1 MTPRLTN
8 PVIPEKSEEE
18 LTPARRS
25 TLQALY
31 WEDVERISRESG
43 DHVEAAVWASEWVQY
58 HAWIVLLFTAQ
69 EYEGLLDPALPG
81 ERTAKAFAC
90 MLADVKNGD
99 CTVSNLAG
107 LALATN
113 RVEFSQSARIML
125 ERGHRMSNRDAQA
138 LLTIVESVIKQR
150 VEEQK
155 GMENIWQLLREAQ
168 GVVNAFDKKLDIAMW
183 ALKDE
188 GYIGRARNH

>member
-8 PVIPEKSEEE
+8 PVILEKSEEE

-69 EYEGLLDPALPG
+69 EYEGLLDPALPD
-81 ERTAKAFAC
+81 RK
-90 MLADVKNGD
+90 
-99 CTVSNLAG
+99 
-107 LALATN
+107 
-113 RVEFSQSARIML
+113 
-125 ERGHRMSNRDAQA
+125 
-138 LLTIVESVIKQR
+138 SV
-150 VEEQK
+150 V
-155 GMENIWQLLREAQ
+155 
-168 GVVNAFDKKLDIAMW
+168 
-183 ALKDE
+183 
-188 GYIGRARNH
+188 